1 MEGKAMTALAP
12 IIVIRAGVR
21 KGSARLAAWQQQRRT
36 YETLMRCSDHLLADM
51 GIEREHIALIA
62 RGIDPRQYHASNRG
76 WRGWWH
82 ELRSRLDAV
91 SAVRRERRR
100 ISRELMAYNDHDL
113 DDLGIRRAEIPAMAR
128 RLAAEAPSF
137 RPAAASSGSAVPLP
151 MVLRPIARLAGA
163 TFPLLS

>member
-1 MEGKAMTALAP
+1 MTALAP
-12 IIVIRAGVR
+12 IIVIFRAGVR

-36 YETLMRCSDHLLADM
+36 YAALMRCSDHLLADI

-62 RGIDPRQYHASNRG
+62 RGIDPRQYDASKSG

-82 ELRSRLDAV
+82 ELRSRLDDA
-91 SAVRRERRR
+91 SATRRERRR

-113 DDLGIRRAEIPAMAR
+113 DDLGIRRSEIPALAR
-128 RLAAEAPSF
+128 RLAAEEPPL
-137 RPAAASSGSAVPLP
+137 RSGAHSGTAVPLP
-151 MVLRPIARLAGA
+151 AVLRPVARLAGA